1 MSRTLDSEAQGCTL
15 QQQMQLI
22 DTELRQITLNQESTQ
37 YSSPILNFQGSST
50 SCEDTIYQSPATN
63 DREARTIDNLA
74 QAIRK

>member
-1 MSRTLDSEAQGCTL
+1 MELF
-15 QQQMQLI
+15 
-22 DTELRQITLNQESTQ
+22 DTELRQITVNQESTR
-37 YSSPILNFQGSST
+37 YSSPILYFQGSST